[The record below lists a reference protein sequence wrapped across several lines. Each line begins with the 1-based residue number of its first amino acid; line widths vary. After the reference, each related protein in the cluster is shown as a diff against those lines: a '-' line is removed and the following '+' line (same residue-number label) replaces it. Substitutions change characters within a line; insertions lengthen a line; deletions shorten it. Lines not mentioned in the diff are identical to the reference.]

1 LQEGRLQEGA
11 AADSLATLL
20 PGQSA
25 TIDSLTGDVG
35 LIRRLKAL
43 GLSRG
48 QRIYLL
54 RRAWLAGPLHVRVGM
69 TELMLRRV
77 DATRIRISSPIGET
91 V

>member
-1 LQEGRLQEGA
+1 MQEGRLQEWA
-11 AADSLATLL
+11 AVDSLATLL

-54 RRAWLAGPLHVRVGM
+54 RRAWLAVPLHVRVGM

-91 V
+91 A